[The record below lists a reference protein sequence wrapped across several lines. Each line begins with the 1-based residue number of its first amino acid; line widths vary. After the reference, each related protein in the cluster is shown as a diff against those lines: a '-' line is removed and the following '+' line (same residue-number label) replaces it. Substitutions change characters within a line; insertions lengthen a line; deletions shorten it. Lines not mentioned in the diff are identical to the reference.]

1 MYISFLIHF
10 AIHKNKN
17 IFFFFFMVSM
27 FELLKPEALPLSI
40 ALSAVIVGSST
51 TVVFPWAIGKLMDC
65 MNASN
70 SKTSMFGVESASMS
84 EKTKSSTISPNE
96 DSLSDVQLTSESLEA
111 LLPTWLYDLIPLGT
125 DPLLIISGGLIGVFT
140 IGSVAT
146 TVRNTAVHT
155 AGERIAS
162 RLRKRVFRAI
172 MARETAFFDRSSTGD
187 LLNRLSVDVTQ
198 VSKTLSEDT
207 SYFLRNFAQGLGAIG
222 MMLYTSPQL
231 CMVMMGVIPPVAAWG
246 VFFGRKVRAKSKEYM
261 DSLANAGTIAKERL
275 GDVKTVRALG
285 NDDVEVLR
293 YHHSINEAYKVGK
306 NQAFLQGI
314 FYGVAMGSGNFGM
327 VAVLYYGGH
336 YVQEGLI
343 SVGDLS
349 SMLLY
354 SVYAGFSISALLS
367 YYGDVNKALG
377 SSKKIFELLEEGE
390 NKVKKDERIVEGER
404 LHVVDAPREKAID
417 VNGQETASDHSWSSK
432 EMSFQE
438 NNNNTIDCSP
448 ADVIGPI
455 SIQNLSFAYP
465 SRPQDPIFDGLS
477 LDIDKGETVAL
488 VGPSG
493 SGKSS
498 LASILMRMYNPRGG
512 DIFLNNKNLKSFSPR
527 LLRSNISY
535 VPQDA
540 VLFSGS
546 IKENLFYGFGD
557 LGNQLPSTDPSIG
570 LNIFPI
576 VEAPEKFNLEKLSN
590 TNFET
595 QSSFL
600 EEKYNKIP
608 GKLMEDNTRLQQIYE
623 ACKVANCYD
632 FIMELDEGFDTNI
645 GERGA
650 QLSGGQRARICL
662 ARSIIRDSNILI
674 LDEISA
680 ALDSSSEHQ
689 LHTALINVLQGRTTL
704 LIAHRWSSIQIA
716 DKVAVLGDGKI
727 IEQGTHSDLLSS
739 HNSAFRKLVQHQLK

>member
-1 MYISFLIHF
+1 
-10 AIHKNKN
+10 
-17 IFFFFFMVSM
+17 M

-65 MNASN
+65 MNANNTKPSILGLGG
-70 SKTSMFGVESASMS
+70 SSMS
-84 EKTKSSTISPNE
+84 EKKNSDTVSAE
-96 DSLSDVQLTSESLEA
+96 DSMTSIQLTSESLEA
-111 LLPTWLYDLIPLGT
+111 LLPTWLYELIPLGT

-140 IGSVAT
+140 IGAVAT

-293 YHHSINEAYKVGK
+293 YHHSINEAFKVGK

-314 FYGVAMGSGNFGM
+314 FYGVAMGSGNLGM

-367 YYGDVNKALG
+367 YYGDVNKAIG
-377 SSKKIFELLEEGE
+377 SSKKIFELLQDGE
-390 NKVKKDERIVEGER
+390 NKGKNITRS
-404 LHVVDAPREKAID
+404 VDGRPFDGPPPLITEDTEEA
-417 VNGQETASDHSWSSK
+417 VNTTPSSQSYWKETKVDLSS
-432 EMSFQE
+432 S
-438 NNNNTIDCSP
+438 
-448 ADVIGPI
+448 DVIGPI
-455 SIQNLSFAYP
+455 RIQDLSFAYP
-465 SRPQDPIFDGLS
+465 TRPQDPIFDGLS
-477 LDIDKGETVAL
+477 LSIEKGETVAL

-498 LASILMRMYNPRGG
+498 LASILMRMYEPLNGE
-512 DIFLNNKNLKSFSPR
+512 IFLNDKNLKSFSPG

-557 LGNQLPSTDPSIG
+557 LGNQLPPTDPSFG
-570 LNIFPI
+570 LNLFPI
-576 VEAPEKFNLEKLSN
+576 VEKPKKFNLGELSN
-590 TNFET
+590 
-595 QSSFL
+595 QRL
-600 EEKYNKIP
+600 EVNSYDNSNIP
-608 GKLMEDNTRLQQIYE
+608 AKLMEDDTRLQQIYD

-689 LHTALINVLQGRTTL
+689 LHTALVNVLQGRTTL

-727 IEQGTHSDLLSS
+727 IELGTHQDLLSS